1 MRIDFYHDAPDKLAT
16 AVKVA
21 HKAYS
26 QGLKLLVYAPS
37 PAVADAFDRLLW
49 SVPATG
55 FVPHCRLGAALAP
68 ETPVLIADRLDA
80 VPHHELLINL
90 DTAVPPGFERFA
102 RLIEIVGRD
111 EDDKTPARARFRQYR
126 DGGHEIIR
134 HDLAGH

>member
-16 AVKVA
+16 AVRVA
-21 HKAYS
+21 NKAYS

-37 PAVADAFDRLLW
+37 PAVAEAFDRLLW
-49 SVPATG
+49 TVPATG
-55 FVPHCRLGAALAP
+55 FVPHCRLGAPLAP
-68 ETPVLIADRLDA
+68 ETPVLIADRLDTA
-80 VPHHELLINL
+80 PHHELLINL
-90 DTAVPPGFERFA
+90 DAAVPPGFERFA

>member
-16 AVKVA
+16 AVRVT
-21 HKAYS
+21 HKAFS
-26 QGLKLLVYAPS
+26 QGCRLLVYAPS

-55 FVPHCRLGAALAP
+55 FVPHCRADAPLAG
-68 ETPVLIADRLDA
+68 ETPVLIASRLETI
-80 VPHHELLINL
+80 PHGELLLNL
-90 DTAVPPGFERFA
+90 DSAVPPGFERFA

-111 EDDKTPARARFRQYR
+111 EEDKAPARARFRQYR
-126 DGGHEIIR
+126 DGGHDIIR